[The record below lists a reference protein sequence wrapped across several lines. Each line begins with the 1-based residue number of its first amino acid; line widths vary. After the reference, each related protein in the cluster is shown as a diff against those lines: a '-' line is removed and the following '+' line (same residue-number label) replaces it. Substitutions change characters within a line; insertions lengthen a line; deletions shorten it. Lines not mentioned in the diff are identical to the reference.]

1 LSAETVVTVVG
12 HVASEPSLRVT
23 STGAHVAGFRL
34 ASTVRRY
41 DKGMSAWRDADTMFY
56 GVSCWRAT
64 AENVAASLQKGQPV
78 IVHGRLKERG
88 YDDKDG
94 IRRTSLEID
103 AVTVG
108 HDLTRGVATF
118 TKATGPRRDELL
130 DPADLAGDA
139 SLPDDHPARTA
150 VGAVADAE
158 QASTSAA

>member
-1 LSAETVVTVVG
+1 MNETVVTVVG

>member
-1 LSAETVVTVVG
+1 MNETVVTVVG

-41 DKGMSAWRDADTMFY
+41 DRGMSAWRDADTMFY

-78 IVHGRLKERG
+78 IVHGRLKERT

-94 IRRTSLEID
+94 IRRSSLEID

-108 HDLTRGVATF
+108 HDLTRGVAAF
-118 TKATGPRRDELL
+118 TKATAPRRDEATEL
-130 DPADLAGDA
+130 ADLAGDA
-139 SLPDDHPARTA
+139 ALPDDHPARMA
-150 VGAVADAE
+150 LDAVATAGEED
-158 QASTSAA
+158 SSAA